1 MIGRDVQS
9 SGCIATGIQ
18 STPFEPTIR
27 EQRRIVRP
35 TLGEAAA
42 RLLGERC
49 ARVTAASDASAVQT
63 NWSLVEAVNQ
73 DFAKGCV
80 LVLDFCW
87 EEREI
92 QFWAVG
98 ARVSHLADV
107 VLRSALSA

>member
-1 MIGRDVQS
+1 MAEMCRAAAVSTRVYNTPHLNPPFAS
-9 SGCIATGIQ
+9 SGALFG
-18 STPFEPTIR
+18 
-27 EQRRIVRP
+27 RRS
-35 TLGEAAA
+35 A
-42 RLLGERC
+42 RLQQGCWKSVAL
-49 ARVTAASDASAVQT
+49 VTAADDASVVQT

-107 VLRSALSA
+107 TEVGSV